1 MQENEVKRTHA
12 VVPPPGKRDT
22 KRFEAAKNPMGGRR
36 RGPGPG
42 MPMEKVKLKNT
53 KGTVIRLLSYLKN
66 VKYELIIAML
76 ALIGSTVA
84 TLITPKISGDLIDVL
99 ATYGGINKGGLALS
113 IMAVYL
119 GTALATQ
126 SALKRSSGSDQ
137 PVDKVTHLAGQG
149 LFLGVGSALAG
160 TTATGVTIANSGAP
174 MSELK
179 HLLILMGCLYLA
191 STLLSLIQQIV
202 LVRVSQR
209 TVRVLRKDLFDRIQ
223 TLPLKFFDSRP
234 HGELMSRLTNDVD
247 NVSNML
253 SNTITQVLSS
263 AITLVISLYM
273 MLRLSWLLTLV
284 SFITIPLSMI
294 VIRRITKFTAKLFK
308 QQQAA
313 LGELNG
319 IVEETVTGAR
329 VVKVFTREPQVIA
342 DFDRANQEL
351 TEVGS
356 KATIFSSIIG
366 PMMNAI
372 NNLGF
377 ALMASI
383 GGFLV
388 VRGHVSVGMIQSFL
402 QYQRQ
407 FSRPINDLANQVTM
421 VQSALAGA
429 ERVFEIMDQASE
441 PEDAP
446 DAVALRQP
454 RGHVKFD
461 DVTFG
466 YNEERTILKNVSFEA
481 QPGQTIAL
489 VGPTGSGKTTIVNL
503 LMRFYDLNGGHIYV
517 DDHDITQ
524 IKRQDLRDSMGMVL
538 QDVYLFAGTVRENI
552 AYGNLNATEEE
563 IIEAAKMAHCHG
575 FISRLPE
582 GYDTVLSEDGG
593 NISQGQRQL
602 LSIARA
608 ILANPSVLILDEA
621 TSSVD
626 TRTEVRIQK
635 AMLNLMEG
643 RTSFVIAHRL
653 STIRNADCILV
664 LKDGEIIERGTHD
677 ELVAKN
683 GFYASLLNSQYRG
696 EAEDETNPE
705 ARRRE
710 LEKEMQRR

>member
-12 VVPPPGKRDT
+12 VVPPPGKRET
-22 KRFEAAKNPMGGRR
+22 KRFEAAKNPMGRGR

-53 KGTVIRLLSYLKN
+53 KGTILRLLGYLNN
-66 VKYELIIAML
+66 VKVELIIAML

-84 TLITPKISGDLIDVL
+84 NLITPKISGDLIDVL
-99 ATYGGINKGGLALS
+99 ATYGGFSKGALALS
-113 IMAVYL
+113 VAAIYL
-119 GTALATQ
+119 GTSVATQ
-126 SALKRSSGSDQ
+126 SALKRSSGSDE
-137 PVDKVTHLAGQG
+137 PIDKVSHLAGQG
-149 LFLGVGSALAG
+149 LFLGATAALTG
-160 TTATGVTIANSGAP
+160 TAVTGVSIVNSGVP
-174 MSELK
+174 MEKLR
-179 HLLILMGCLYLA
+179 HLLVLMGVLYLA
-191 STLLSLIQQIV
+191 STVLAVVQQVV

-284 SFITIPLSMI
+284 SFITIPISMI
-294 VIRRITKFTAKLFK
+294 VIRRITKYTAKLFK
-308 QQQAA
+308 QQQAS

-342 DFDRANQEL
+342 EFDRANEEL
-351 TEVGS
+351 TEAGT
-356 KATIFSSIIG
+356 KATIYSSVIG

-383 GGFLV
+383 GGLLV

-441 PEDAP
+441 PADAP
-446 DAVALRQP
+446 NAVALP
-454 RGHVKFD
+454 APKGHVQFD

-466 YNEERTILKNVSFEA
+466 YNEDRTILKHVTFEA
-481 QPGQTIAL
+481 KPGQTIAL

-517 DDHDITQ
+517 DGHDITE

-552 AYGNLNATEEE
+552 AYGNLDATEEQ

-582 GYDTVLSEDGG
+582 GYDTVLAEDGG

-677 ELVAKN
+677 ELVAMN
-683 GFYASLLNSQYRG
+683 GFYANLLNSQYRG

-705 ARRRE
+705 ALKRE
-710 LEKEMQRR
+710 LEQEMKRR